1 MPPRSFV
8 AAPEGLERAL
18 AATRAQISR
27 PAGGVVFVAG
37 ALVQAAPR
45 VAEIVRQTWRGIPS
59 VVVPAAGV
67 ASERGEIEGAAAAT
81 GLLWTGGEAIA
92 FGAEDEAGLGGAI
105 AEASGGG
112 GTAIL
117 FAANLSPDGI
127 ARAAEENPK
136 VTLFGAGAVSGSPI
150 VSDGT
155 HARRVAGAGIAI
167 RRLAPLVRFS
177 PACRLLSE
185 LAPIEEAERGW
196 VLRVG
201 GMPALE
207 RLSACATGSTVKSG
221 VEAPRPVV
229 FAALAEG
236 DGDDR
241 YLIRPVRGVDPD
253 RKGVLIGPEARPGVR
268 LGFAVRDATAARTGI
283 EAMAREVARDATGS
297 APSFALLL
305 TCAGRGQG
313 LYGAPDVET
322 RILRQRLVDVPI
334 AGMHSAFEI
343 VPWGAGAARVALYT
357 AVLALFRAP
366 S

>member
-18 AATRAQISR
+18 VATRAQVTR
-27 PAGGVVFVAG
+27 PAGGLVFVAG

-45 VAEIVRQTWRGIPS
+45 VAEIVRQAWRGIPS

-67 ASERGEIEGAAAAT
+67 ASERGEVEGAAAAT
-81 GLLWTGGEAIA
+81 GLLWTGGEASP
-92 FGAEDEAGLGGAI
+92 FGADDAAALGGAI
-105 AEASGGG
+105 AEASSGGG
-112 GTAIL
+112 ASIL
-117 FAANLSPDGI
+117 FTANLPPEGI
-127 ARAAEENPK
+127 VRASEENPK
-136 VTLFGAGAVSGSPI
+136 VTIFGAGAVGGSPI

-155 HARRVAGAGIAI
+155 RARRVAAAGIAI
-167 RRLAPLVRFS
+167 RHLAPLVRFS

-185 LAPIEEAERGW
+185 LAPIDEAEGGM
-196 VLRVG
+196 VLRIG
-201 GMPALE
+201 GVPALE
-207 RLSACATGSTVKSG
+207 RLSACASGNTVKAG

-253 RKGVLIGPEARPGVR
+253 RQGVLIGPEARPGVR
-268 LGFAVRDATAARTGI
+268 LGFAVRDAAAARAGV
-283 EAMAREVARDATGS
+283 EAMARGVARDATGS

-334 AGMHSAFEI
+334 AGMHSAFDI
-343 VPWGAGAARVALYT
+343 VPWGQGAARVALYT

>member
-1 MPPRSFV
+1 
-8 AAPEGLERAL
+8 
-18 AATRAQISR
+18 
-27 PAGGVVFVAG
+27 
-37 ALVQAAPR
+37 
-45 VAEIVRQTWRGIPS
+45 

-67 ASERGEIEGAAAAT
+67 VSERGEVEGAAAAS
-81 GLLWTGGEAIA
+81 GLLWSGGDALA
-92 FGAEDEAGLGGAI
+92 FGADDADALGPAI

-112 GTAIL
+112 GSAIL
-117 FAANLSPDGI
+117 FAANLPPDGI
-127 ARAAEENPK
+127 LRASEQNPK
-136 VTLFGAGAVSGSPI
+136 VTLFGAGAAGGSPI

-155 HARRVAGAGIAI
+155 RARRVAGAGIAI
-167 RRLAPLVRFS
+167 KRLAPLVRSS
-177 PACRLLSE
+177 PACRLLSQF
-185 LAPIEEAERGW
+185 LPIDEADNGM
-196 VLRVG
+196 VLRTG
-201 GMPALE
+201 GLPALDV
-207 RLSACATGSTVKSG
+207 LSSSAKASTVKAG

-229 FAALAEG
+229 FAALAQE
-236 DGDDR
+236 DNDDR

-253 RKGVLIGPEARPGVR
+253 RKGFLVGPEARTGVR
-268 LGFAVRDATAARTGI
+268 LAFAVRDAAAARAGV

-322 RILRQRLVDVPI
+322 RILRQRLVDVPL

-343 VPWGAGAARVALYT
+343 VPWGDGAARVALYT